1 MPTPA
6 APVRK
11 TLPPEKTYSDAAF
24 WSALRLDG
32 SATMLSLE
40 EDGSADATNDDL
52 AGWLDF
58 GAVAKLVRSMTSVL
72 PFLTA
77 AEIL

>member
-1 MPTPA
+1 
-6 APVRK
+6 
-11 TLPPEKTYSDAAF
+11 
-24 WSALRLDG
+24 
-32 SATMLSLE
+32 MLSLE

-58 GAVAKLVRSMTSVL
+58 GAVAELVRSMTSVL